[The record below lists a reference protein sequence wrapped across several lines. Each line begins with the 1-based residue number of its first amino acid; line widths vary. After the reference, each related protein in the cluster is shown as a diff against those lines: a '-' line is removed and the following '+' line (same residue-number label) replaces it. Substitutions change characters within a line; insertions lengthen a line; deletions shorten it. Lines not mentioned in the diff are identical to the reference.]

1 MFMKRIFAMTL
12 ALSGLL
18 LVVVAGSAPASAQG
32 ADDPAQVAQGQVVFE
47 LSCAGCHGDDG
58 AGITGAGR
66 SLTGIANQGD
76 RAVHID
82 SITTGKGGMPAFGER
97 LSSDEIEQAASYVRL
112 TFVDEAAATADEE
125 LARTGAGSAGL
136 AVVGVTMVTGGMYL
150 VTWNRRRTG
159 M

>member
-32 ADDPAQVAQGQVVFE
+32 ADDPAQVAEGQVVFA

-112 TFVDEAAATADEE
+112 TFVDD
-125 LARTGAGSAGL
+125 SSSDS
-136 AVVGVTMVTGGMYL
+136 
-150 VTWNRRRTG
+150 
-159 M
+159 

>member
-1 MFMKRIFAMTL
+1 MKRIFAMTL

-32 ADDPAQVAQGQVVFE
+32 ADDPAQVAEGQVVFA

-58 AGITGAGR
+58 AGVTGAGR
-66 SLTGIANQGD
+66 PLTGIANQGD

-82 SITTGKGGMPAFGER
+82 SVTTGKGGMPAFGER

-112 TFVDEAAATADEE
+112 TFVDEAAAATADEE

-136 AVVGVTMVTGGMYL
+136 AVVGVTRVTGGMYL

>member
-1 MFMKRIFAMTL
+1 MKRIFAMTL

-18 LVVVAGSAPASAQG
+18 LVVVAWSAPASAQG
-32 ADDPAQVAQGQVVFE
+32 ADDPAQVAQGQVVVE

-58 AGITGAGR
+58 AGVTGAGR
-66 SLTGIANQGD
+66 PLTGIANQGD

-112 TFVDEAAATADEE
+112 TFVDEAAAATADEE

>member
-1 MFMKRIFAMTL
+1 
-12 ALSGLL
+12 
-18 LVVVAGSAPASAQG
+18 
-32 ADDPAQVAQGQVVFE
+32 
-47 LSCAGCHGDDG
+47 
-58 AGITGAGR
+58 
-66 SLTGIANQGD
+66 LTGIANQGD